1 MKMKIN
7 PFNILGILV
16 AWCLVCCQWIHAS
29 APLKAYYMEVESG
42 PLPGFTG
49 LAKLLTEAG
58 FSTEPLPLDRNP
70 GELGADLIVL
80 GSFANT
86 DPVRAEY
93 VKKQAGNLRK
103 YVENGG
109 VLLQMAQK
117 EESQISP
124 LFLPEGMRAGR
135 GDAVLG
141 DIRITQP
148 DHVLLKGL
156 GGANGQV
163 KLVEQAGLAP
173 SWHTF
178 MEQRGFGVLMG
189 AAGGVDNPVLLEGE
203 AGKGRLLLT
212 SLFFDR
218 LSTADEKEK
227 APEGHAKF
235 AEKFMQNLRGYVE
248 AVRAGRA
255 EAVVVTPQPEPK
267 AFVPGSWTI
276 AVLPDTQYYAQKYP
290 EVFERQTEWIAE
302 KAKDLNI
309 KYVLHLGDITNKNE
323 VSQWQ
328 AAAKAMSKLDGL
340 VPYAMVGG
348 NHDYGPGGN
357 SASRETFFSA
367 YFPVKKFEKWPTFGG
382 VMEPGKIDN
391 SYHVFEAG
399 GQKWI
404 VLALEWGPRDKVVA
418 WANEVLSKH
427 PDHKGILITHA
438 YMAADNRRFDR
449 AKYGKQSTSPHNYK
463 LAEPPG
469 EVNDGGELWEK
480 LVSRHPNMVMT
491 INGHVLN
498 DGVARLSSKGAEGK
512 VVHQMLVNYQ
522 RMQPQNGN
530 GFLRLY
536 EFLPD
541 GETIQVRSYSPLW
554 DVYKTDVQNQFTL
567 KIHEAEEGAQGGCS
581 KTTGPGY

>member
-1 MKMKIN
+1 MAVWAS
-7 PFNILGILV
+7 LGLFF
-16 AWCLVCCQWIHAS
+16 CQWIQA
-29 APLKAYYMEVESG
+29 AEPPKAYYVEVESG
-42 PLPGFTG
+42 PVAGFAGLPD
-49 LAKLLTEAG
+49 LLKEAG
-58 FSTEPLPLDRNP
+58 FSAEPLPADRNP
-70 GELGADLIVL
+70 EELGADLIVL

-86 DPVRAEY
+86 EPSWVEY

-103 YVENGG
+103 YVEGGG

-141 DIRITQP
+141 DIRVTQP
-148 DHVLLKGL
+148 GHGLLQGL
-156 GGANGQV
+156 AGTDGNV
-163 KLVEQAGLAP
+163 KLPEHAGLAP
-173 SWHTF
+173 GWHTF
-178 MEQRGFGVLMG
+178 MEQKGFGVLMG
-189 AAGGVDNPVLLEGE
+189 AGEGVDDPVLLEGE
-203 AGKGRLLLT
+203 AGKGRILLA
-212 SLFFDR
+212 SLYFDR
-218 LSTADEKEK
+218 LSTADGKGK
-227 APEGHAKF
+227 APEGYEDFARKF
-235 AEKFMQNLRGYVE
+235 LQNLKGYVE
-248 AVRAGRA
+248 AVKGGQAKPVA
-255 EAVVVTPQPEPK
+255 VTPKPEPK

-276 AVLPDTQYYAQKYP
+276 AVLPDTQYYSQKYP
-290 EVFERQTEWIAE
+290 EVFEAQTRWIAE
-302 KAKDLNI
+302 QAKNLNI

-323 VSQWQ
+323 EVQWQ
-328 AAAKAMSKLDGL
+328 AAEKAMSKLDGV
-340 VPYAMVGG
+340 VPYAMVAG

-357 SASRETFFSA
+357 SATRETFFSK
-367 YFPVKKFEKWPTFGG
+367 YFPVSKFEKWPTFGG

-418 WANEVLSKH
+418 WADEVLSKY

-438 YMAADNRRFDR
+438 YMSSDNRRFDR
-449 AKYGKQSTSPHNYK
+449 AKYGKQSAAPHNYK
-463 LAEPPG
+463 LSETPG

-491 INGHVLN
+491 VNGHVLS
-498 DGVARLSSKGAEGK
+498 DGVARLSSEGAKGN

-541 GETIQVRSYSPLW
+541 GETIQARSYSPLW

-567 KIHEAEEGAQGGCS
+567 KMHKAEEA
-581 KTTGPGY
+581 K